1 VGPGFSPL
9 DEALG
14 LLPGHLTPWL
24 AESLVQLGTRLP
36 FGQAAEV
43 LWHFTQTS
51 VSEAT
56 ARRLTERAAA
66 AWLQLDLAE
75 VARGEGDLAEAD
87 AAPAP
92 DLLQVSVDGAMV
104 GLVGGE
110 WGEVKL
116 AAIGVVVRDA
126 AGTVTTTEL
135 SYVAR
140 LTDAERFTQHA
151 LPELRRRGVDRAA
164 TVVGVAD
171 GASWIQGFLDWHC
184 PDAVRILDF
193 PHAVGYLAQAAQE
206 TWGPGTAATSEW
218 LAVQAQTLKHGDPE
232 DVLLA
237 LAALPPGPARDA
249 ALGYL
254 GTRRAQITYA
264 AFQAA
269 GYPIGSGCVES
280 GNKVVIEARLKGP
293 GMHWTRD
300 HADALAALRTVI
312 ANGRWADAWPRIAGQ
327 LRHAAHQPS
336 ARRRLARQPPRAGP
350 TRPTTAA
357 QPTAG
362 IRCPGPGTPEDHR
375 QRQTH
380 RRPSVETIRPLSRRT
395 ETLTGT
401 PYAVPHCWAPR
412 ARGRA
417 GTRRPRAARG
427 SAARR

>member
-1 VGPGFSPL
+1 VPPAVPPAGPGFSPL

-14 LLPGHLTPWL
+14 LLPGCLSPWL
-24 AESLVQLGTRLP
+24 AESLVQLGARLP
-36 FGQAAEV
+36 FGQAREV
-43 LWHFTQTS
+43 LRHFTQTS

-66 AWLQLDLAE
+66 AWLQLELAE
-75 VARGEGDLAEAD
+75 VTRLEAD
-87 AAPAP
+87 PCPAVP
-92 DLLQVSVDGAMV
+92 DAVPALLQVSVDGAMV

-116 AAIGVVVRDA
+116 AAIGVVERDA
-126 AGTVTTTEL
+126 AGTATTTGL

-140 LTDAERFTQHA
+140 LTDAERFTPHA
-151 LPELRRRGVDRAA
+151 LPELVRRGADRAA
-164 TVVGVAD
+164 VVAVAD
-171 GASWIQGFLDWHC
+171 GAPWIQGFLDWHC
-184 PDAVRILDF
+184 PHAVRILDF

-218 LAVQAQTLKHGDPE
+218 LAVQAQILKHGDPE

-254 GTRRAQITYA
+254 GARRAQITYA

-293 GMHWTRD
+293 GMHWTRE

-312 ANGRWADAWPRIAGQ
+312 ANGRWAESWPRIAGQ
-327 LRHAAHQPS
+327 IRTAARRTS
-336 ARRRLARQPPRAGP
+336 ARRRLARQPPPAPHPSVPPLPPPCAAPASVPRAWA
-350 TRPTTAA
+350 RPKTIVNGKPTAA
-357 QPTAG
+357 HPWKASA
-362 IRCPGPGTPEDHR
+362 RYPK
-375 QRQTH
+375 
-380 RRPSVETIRPLSRRT
+380 
-395 ETLTGT
+395 
-401 PYAVPHCWAPR
+401 APKL
-412 ARGRA
+412 
-417 GTRRPRAARG
+417 
-427 SAARR
+427 